1 MASTPPNEDD
11 QLARLGRELRSRTWL
26 KNSRHRSNRRRSPW
40 NLLLLILG
48 FAFWV
53 SIATLLGWAANRL
66 HLALRPE
73 SIALFASGPL
83 RLNTALVIFPAIF
96 MAICP
101 ALLAT
106 NFVVYRI
113 PPARRAMD
121 AEDRGYPGVD
131 YASSQRGLSK
141 LGLWIGGVGVPVLL
155 VGASIA

>member
-1 MASTPPNEDD
+1 MARTPHKEA
-11 QLARLGRELRSRTWL
+11 QLARLGQELRAGTWF
-26 KNSRHRSNRRRSPW
+26 KNSRHRSKRRRSPW
-40 NLLLLILG
+40 NLLLLFFG

-53 SIATLLGWAANRL
+53 SIATLLGWAATRL

-73 SIALFASGPL
+73 SVALFANGPL
-83 RLNTALVIFPAIF
+83 RLNTALVLFPAIF
-96 MAICP
+96 VAICP

-113 PPARRAMD
+113 PPARRAME

-141 LGLWIGGVGVPVLL
+141 LGLWIGAIGVPVMLM
-155 VGASIA
+155 GASIA

>member
-1 MASTPPNEDD
+1 MASTPSNEDD
-11 QLARLGRELRSRTWL
+11 QLTRLGRELRAGTWL
-26 KNSRHRSNRRRSPW
+26 KNSRHRSKRRRSPW
-40 NLLLLILG
+40 NLLLLLFGI
-48 FAFWV
+48 AFWV
-53 SIATLLGWAANRL
+53 VIATLLGWAASRL
-66 HLALRPE
+66 HAALRPE

-83 RLNTALVIFPAIF
+83 RFNTALVLFPAIF
-96 MAICP
+96 VAICP

-121 AEDRGYPGVD
+121 AEDRGHPGTD

-141 LGLWIGGVGVPVLL
+141 LGLWIGAVGILVML